1 MQPTKICRSIRSSLD
16 DTSSKHCFIQASTA
30 TYLRISPTS
39 LLISL
44 FTPHQIKKKPQSSF
58 TKSTQIPN
66 SSPHRHFTFQKED
79 TQMKALVL
87 NQGVKKLIQQSMS
100 SIHAHHLVFEDRRCI
115 SSWRDTQ
122 KRGKAPGGIYLSD
135 KNLGQPGP
143 LSFRHPPVFPSPPH
157 RKKRK
162 RGTT

>member
-16 DTSSKHCFIQASTA
+16 DAPSKHCFIQASTA

-79 TQMKALVL
+79 TQ
-87 NQGVKKLIQQSMS
+87 I
-100 SIHAHHLVFEDRRCI
+100 EDRGSI

-122 KRGKAPGGIYLSD
+122 KPGKAPGGIYLCD